1 MATPFDFANIGSMF
15 GGGMGGTPTGLDAL
29 FNEDQRKLMNRNA
42 ALSAAAALLQASGRS
57 TTPIGLGQA
66 LGSALQAGQQGYQQ
80 ARAGSVQDLL
90 MNQKLEEAKR
100 LGLYQTA
107 LAGTPSTATPA
118 QPLAPLTPAQASLIS
133 QTAPV
138 STAGPVGPTMQRAAI
153 MDAAQATPPAPTQPS
168 ETDKRFQELLRK
180 ADIANQYNRPDDAQK
195 FLDQAYKIKPVE
207 EYSTTPQFGNSAGG
221 TPISFVLSKSGNMR
235 LLDFNR
241 SPEFNYQDTGS
252 YISVRDKNTNKELE
266 RIPKSMTPGEV
277 ASNVIAQGNLAVNR
291 GNLGV
296 AQAGLGLR
304 QAEFDRNAFDIK
316 ETPDGLV
323 YVPKAPGGATTPI
336 VGAGGEQLQ
345 GTGSKPTEDQ
355 SKSAG
360 FAFRMKQS
368 TNIFNQPVTGKDD
381 KPIIDPA
388 TGKPVTLE
396 QAYGQPTRY
405 QSIMRS
411 IPSAGVTTG
420 IAGLSEGAGRQQY
433 RQAQENWVRANLRL
447 ESGAVIGPQE
457 MQDEINTYF
466 PQPSD
471 KPETIAQKAQARRD
485 TELAVTVRAGP
496 AYKQVE
502 KQSAARPQ
510 AGTPRLVRD
519 PVTGVLRYVTE

>member
-1 MATPFDFANIGSMF
+1 MATEFDFSNFGSIF
-15 GGGMGGTPTGLDAL
+15 GGGMQGGTPTGLDAL

-57 TTPIGLGQA
+57 ATPIGLGQA

-90 MNQKLEEAKR
+90 LNQKLEEARR

-107 LAGTPSTATPA
+107 LAGIPPTAAPA
-118 QPLAPLTPAQASLIS
+118 QPLEPLTPAQASLMS
-133 QTAPV
+133 QTASV
-138 STAGPVGPTMQRAAI
+138 SAGGPAQGTPAA
-153 MDAAQATPPAPTQPS
+153 PAQPS
-168 ETDKRFQELLRK
+168 ETDQRYQELLRK
-180 ADIANQYNRPDDAQK
+180 ADIANRFNKPEDAQK

-277 ASNVIAQGNLAVNR
+277 ASNRVAQG
-291 GNLGV
+291 
-296 AQAGLGLR
+296 GLNLR
-304 QAEFDRNAFDIK
+304 QAEFNRGGYQLK
-316 ETPDGLV
+316 EGPDGLS
-323 YVPKAPGGATTPI
+323 YVPTAPGGPAIPVLTAAGTPFE
-336 VGAGGEQLQ
+336 GAGA
-345 GTGSKPTEDQ
+345 KPTEDQ

-368 TNIFNQPVTGKDD
+368 TEVFNQPITGKDGQ
-381 KPIIDPA
+381 PVIDPA

-396 QAYGQPTRY
+396 QAYGQPNRY
-405 QSIMRS
+405 QAIMRA
-411 IPSAGVTTG
+411 IPSAGLTTG
-420 IAGLSEGAGRQQY
+420 IANVSEDVGRQQY
-433 RQAQENWVRANLRL
+433 RQAQENWVTANLRP
-447 ESGAVIGPQE
+447 ESGAAIGVDE
-457 MQDEINTYF
+457 MAKEITKYF
-466 PQPSD
+466 PQAND
-471 KPETIAQKAQARRD
+471 KPETIAQKQRARRD
-485 TELAVTVRAGP
+485 TELAMTVRAGP
-496 AYKQVE
+496 AYKLVE
-502 KQSAARPQ
+502 KAVAARQQPGV
-510 AGTPRLVRD
+510 ARLIRD

>member
-1 MATPFDFANIGSMF
+1 MATQFDFSNIGSIF

-29 FNEDQRKLMNRNA
+29 LSEDQRKLMNRNA

-80 ARAGSVQDLL
+80 ARAGSVQDLML
-90 MNQKLEEAKR
+90 NQKLEEAKR

-107 LAGTPSTATPA
+107 LAGTPSTAAPA
-118 QPLAPLTPAQASLIS
+118 LEPLTPAQASLMS

-138 STAGPVGPTMQRAAI
+138 SAAGP
-153 MDAAQATPPAPTQPS
+153 AQVTPPAPTQPS

-180 ADIANQYNRPDDAQK
+180 ADIANQYNRPDDAEK
-195 FLDQAYKIKPVE
+195 FLNQAYKIKPVE

-235 LLDFNR
+235 LLDFTR

-266 RIPKSMTPGEV
+266 RIPKSMTPGEA
-277 ASNVIAQGNLAVNR
+277 ASNVIAKENLGINR
-291 GNLGV
+291 ANLGV
-296 AQAGLGLR
+296 AQGGLKLR
-304 QAEFDRNAFDIK
+304 QDEFARGAFDIK
-316 ETPDGLV
+316 ETADGLA
-323 YVPKAPGGATTPI
+323 YVPKAPGGATMPV
-336 VGAGGEQLQ
+336 VGAGGTQLQ
-345 GTGSKPTEDQ
+345 GAGSKPTEDQ

-368 TNIFNQPVTGKDD
+368 TDIFNQPVTGVDGQ
-381 KPIIDPA
+381 PIIDPA
-388 TGKPVTLE
+388 TQKPITLE
-396 QAYGQPTRY
+396 QAFGRPGRFQA
-405 QSIMRS
+405 IMRS
-411 IPSAGVTTG
+411 IPSAGLTTG
-420 IAGLSEGAGRQQY
+420 VANVFETSGRQQY
-433 RQAQENWVRANLRL
+433 RQAQENWVTANLRP
-447 ESGAVIGPQE
+447 ESGAVIGVEE
-457 MQDEINTYF
+457 MEKEITKYF
-466 PQPSD
+466 PQASD
-471 KPETIAQKAQARRD
+471 SPETIAQKQRARRD
-485 TELAVTVRAGP
+485 TELAMTVRAGP

-502 KQSAARPQ
+502 KAVAARPQ

>member
-15 GGGMGGTPTGLDAL
+15 GGGMGGTPSGLDAL
-29 FNEDQRKLMNRNA
+29 LTEDQRKLMNRNA

-57 TTPIGLGQA
+57 ATPIGLGQA

-107 LAGTPSTATPA
+107 LAGTPSAPA
-118 QPLAPLTPAQASLIS
+118 QPLEPLTPAQASLLS
-133 QTAPV
+133 QSAPV

-180 ADIANQYNRPDDAQK
+180 ADIANQYNRPDDAEK
-195 FLDQAYKIKPVE
+195 FLNQAYKIKPVE

-277 ASNVIAQGNLAVNR
+277 ATNVIAKGNLAVNQA
-291 GNLGV
+291 NLGV

-316 ETPDGLV
+316 ETPEGLV
-323 YVPKAPGGATTPI
+323 YVPKAPGGAAMPVT
-336 VGAGGEQLQ
+336 GAGGTQLQ
-345 GTGSKPTEDQ
+345 GAGSKPTEDQ

-360 FAFRMKQS
+360 FAFRMQES
-368 TNIFNQPVTGKDD
+368 TKIFNQPVTGVDGQ
-381 KPIIDPA
+381 PIIDPA
-388 TGKPVTLE
+388 TQKPITLE
-396 QAYGQPTRY
+396 QAFGRPGRFQA
-405 QSIMRS
+405 IMRS
-411 IPSAGVTTG
+411 IPSAGLTTG
-420 IAGLSEGAGRQQY
+420 VANVFETSGRQQY
-433 RQAQENWVRANLRL
+433 RQAQENWVTANLRP
-447 ESGAVIGPQE
+447 ESGAVIGVEE
-457 MQDEINTYF
+457 MEKEITKYF
-466 PQPSD
+466 PQASD
-471 KPETIAQKAQARRD
+471 SPQTIAQKQRARRD
-485 TELAVTVRAGP
+485 TELAMTVRAGP

-502 KQSAARPQ
+502 KAVAARPQ

>member
-1 MATPFDFANIGSMF
+1 MATGFDFSNIGSMF
-15 GGGMGGTPTGLDAL
+15 GGGMEGTPTGLDAL
-29 FNEDQRKLMNRNA
+29 LSEDQRKLLNRNA

-90 MNQKLEEAKR
+90 LNQKLEEAKR

-107 LAGTPSTATPA
+107 LAGTPSTAAQA
-118 QPLAPLTPAQASLIS
+118 QPLEPLTPAQASLIS

-153 MDAAQATPPAPTQPS
+153 MDAAQVTPPAPAQLS
-168 ETDKRFQELLRK
+168 ETDQRVQELMRK
-180 ADIANQYNRPDDAQK
+180 ADIANRFNKPDDAQK

-277 ASNVIAQGNLAVNR
+277 ASNVISQGNLAVNR
-291 GNLGV
+291 ANLGV

-304 QAEFDRNAFDIK
+304 QAEFNRGAFDIK
-316 ETPDGLV
+316 EGPDGLM
-323 YVPKAPGGATTPI
+323 YVPKAPGAPSMP
-336 VGAGGEQLQ
+336 VMGAGGTQLQ

-360 FAFRMKQS
+360 FAFRMQES
-368 TNIFNQPVTGKDD
+368 TKIFNQPITGVDGQ
-381 KPIIDPA
+381 PIIDPA
-388 TGKPVTLE
+388 TEKPITLE
-396 QAYGQPTRY
+396 QAFGRPGRF

-411 IPSAGVTTG
+411 IPSAGLTTG
-420 IAGLSEGAGRQQY
+420 VANVFETTGRQQY
-433 RQAQENWVRANLRL
+433 RQAQENWVTANLRP
-447 ESGAVIGPQE
+447 ESGAVIGVEE
-457 MQDEINTYF
+457 MEKEITKYF
-466 PQPSD
+466 PQVSD
-471 KPETIAQKAQARRD
+471 RPETIAQKQRARRD
-485 TELAVTVRAGP
+485 TELAMTVRAGP

-502 KQSAARPQ
+502 KAVAARPQ

-519 PVTGVLRYVTE
+519 PVTGVLRYIAE